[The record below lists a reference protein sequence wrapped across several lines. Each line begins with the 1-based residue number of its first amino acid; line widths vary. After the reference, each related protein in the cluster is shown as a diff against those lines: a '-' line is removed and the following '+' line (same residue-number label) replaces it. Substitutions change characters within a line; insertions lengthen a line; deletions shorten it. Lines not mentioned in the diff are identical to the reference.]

1 MLQLYP
7 IIRRIRRPL
16 VAIPEPS
23 PAVAAS
29 PAPPPVVVA
38 DPGAAAAPAEPETLC
53 LLAAP
58 ALAGRSSESKP
69 SKGKAPT
76 HGQHC

>member
-1 MLQLYP
+1 MIQLYP

-16 VAIPEPS
+16 VAVPEPP

-29 PAPPPVVVA
+29 PAPPPVVVT
-38 DPGAAAAPAEPETLC
+38 DQGAAAAPTEAETLP

-58 ALAGRSSESKP
+58 ALAGRSSENKP
-69 SKGKAPT
+69 SKGKA
-76 HGQHC
+76 HGLHC